1 MSAWFAAL
9 GGLMI
14 AVGVYTTWRD
24 SRFLLLR
31 RYWRGDLTR
40 AARRTRRT
48 ALTSLRSSLFYI
60 AIGLNWLMGWYRHP
74 IFLWLLAGYLF
85 VWLIYDLSTWIRA
98 RRGRKPG
105 GQTA

>member
-1 MSAWFAAL
+1 MSAWYEAL
-9 GGLMI
+9 GWFWI
-14 AVGVYTTWRD
+14 ALGALATWRD
-24 SRFLLLR
+24 SRILFLR
-31 RYWRGDLTR
+31 RYWRSDLTR

-85 VWLIYDLSTWIRA
+85 VWLTYDLSTWIRS